1 MCTVSCH
8 WPGPGGDQC
17 GGEGGEKERRGGKM
31 AAVRG
36 GGGGGIKMILGAGPK
51 RAAGQES
58 CSHSR
63 QPCVSPHKPPSK
75 QCVLPTLMS
84 NGPSCSP
91 RKAPLRSGGR
101 WPLWLRRWHGAPKA
115 AAARH
120 GFPLAEIRSC
130 LPSLPAPHMERV
142 DYGCPGCVFLSGL
155 CVCVRCRSAS
165 ARSSP
170 PSRRPWRR
178 TGAERLLRSPAAE
191 PRRRAAENISLTS
204 AFNSCKG

>member
-1 MCTVSCH
+1 M
-8 WPGPGGDQC
+8 
-17 GGEGGEKERRGGKM
+17 RRGREGEE
-31 AAVRG
+31 AAGRENG
-36 GGGGGIKMILGAGPK
+36 GRTGWGGIKMILGAGRK

-63 QPCVSPHKPPSK
+63 QPCVSPHKPHSK

-91 RKAPLRSGGR
+91 HKAPLRSGGS
-101 WPLWLRRWHGAPKA
+101 WPLWPGLRRWHGAPEA

-130 LPSLPAPHMERV
+130 LPSLPASHMERV
-142 DYGCPGCVFLSGL
+142 DYGSPGCVFLSGL

-170 PSRRPWRR
+170 PSRRQWRR

-191 PRRRAAENISLTS
+191 PRRRAAESISLTS
-204 AFNSCKG
+204 AFNPCKG